1 MMHYCTTTSTSRAHP
16 NPLVE
21 DLAQKRNL
29 YERTFEEHRAVLQS
43 DPVKFQLAWD
53 ICAQDTAIAK
63 SGQPFIPSDDD
74 KAEFMARCE
83 RVRSMDP
90 KSFEE

>member
-1 MMHYCTTTSTSRAHP
+1 MTHYCTTTTRAHLK
-16 NPLVE
+16 PLVE

-29 YERTFEEHRAVLQS
+29 YEHTFKEHSAVLQS

-63 SGQPFIPSDDD
+63 SGQPFIPGDDD

-83 RVRSMDP
+83 RVCSMDP